1 MKDTSKQL
9 LSKNEKLFPFHSG
22 GGCIHFGYETD
33 HEDLLWLINKA
44 DLFQPT
50 FDDELNPQY
59 EWVNEYPEDINDWCM
74 FGLDFNNLDQE
85 YEGLALNVIGLIEN
99 AINAYACTFESDG
112 WSCAFYGRYQQ
123 GINILDELSPKID
136 QEINS
141 FLDQKNPDKYQSI
154 QSDNQ
159 DIFILE
165 EEA

>member
-33 HEDLLWLINKA
+33 HEDLIWLINQA

-85 YEGLALNVIGLIEN
+85 YEGLALNVIGVIEN
-99 AINAYACTFESDG
+99 AIGKPSDDYSFSSDG
-112 WSCAFYGRYQQ
+112 WSCEFFTRYQK

-136 QEINS
+136 QEIINFCRS
-141 FLDQKNPDKYQSI
+141 
-154 QSDNQ
+154 
-159 DIFILE
+159 
-165 EEA
+165 

>member
-44 DLFQPT
+44 DLFEPNL
-50 FDDELNPQY
+50 DDELNPQY

-159 DIFILE
+159 DIFLQE